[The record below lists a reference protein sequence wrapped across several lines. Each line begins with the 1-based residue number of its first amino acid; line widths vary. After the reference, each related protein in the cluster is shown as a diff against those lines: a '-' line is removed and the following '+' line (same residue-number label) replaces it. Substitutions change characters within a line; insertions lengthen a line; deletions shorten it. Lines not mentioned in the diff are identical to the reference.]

1 MGQNNLFRNNHSL
14 LGLLDLP
21 EVWWFGKMSVFCLP
35 GHLSAHLSPD
45 IHVLDFFDFFFS
57 GQKNIKIKA
66 HICWK
71 RHNKN
76 WTLRFLEN
84 FFYLNLLEF
93 NWTLRFLIKC
103 LYIQQSFWFWNI
115 FEIFST
121 NHNAAFSKLWYSWNN
136 GAVKLI
142 FFLWL
147 DTFRG
152 NQLI

>member
-1 MGQNNLFRNNHSL
+1 MSAWSSL
-14 LGLLDLP
+14 CSSLT
-21 EVWWFGKMSVFCLP
+21 WYTC
-35 GHLSAHLSPD
+35 
-45 IHVLDFFDFFFS
+45 IRFFDFFFS

-84 FFYLNLLEF
+84 FFYLNLLEMILNESSYDF
-93 NWTLRFLIKC
+93 CFLIENPPHI
-103 LYIQQSFWFWNI
+103 YIHIYIYTSAKFLI
-115 FEIFST
+115 LKYCPKIFST